1 MTIETP
7 TPASAAVAPT
17 RERLIFALCEAAE
30 LEHTLMCTYLYAAF
44 SLKSGE
50 AEGLSAAEAEA
61 VARWRRTIID
71 VAIDEMGH
79 LAAVWNITSALGGV
93 PFFGRDNFPL
103 GFGRLPAGIVVK
115 LAPFNPDTLQHFVYL
130 ERPHE
135 SAEPEGDGFEPERRF
150 SR

>member
-7 TPASAAVAPT
+7 TPTPAAAAVAPT

-61 VARWRRTIID
+61 VARWRRT
-71 VAIDEMGH
+71 
-79 LAAVWNITSALGGV
+79 AL
-93 PFFGRDNFPL
+93 
-103 GFGRLPAGIVVK
+103 RLHPI
-115 LAPFNPDTLQHFVYL
+115 
-130 ERPHE
+130 
-135 SAEPEGDGFEPERRF
+135 
-150 SR
+150 